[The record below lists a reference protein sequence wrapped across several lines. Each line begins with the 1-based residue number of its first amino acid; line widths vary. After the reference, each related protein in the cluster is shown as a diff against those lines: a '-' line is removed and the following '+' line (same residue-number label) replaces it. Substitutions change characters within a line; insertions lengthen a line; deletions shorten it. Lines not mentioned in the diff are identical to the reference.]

1 MLRSVNANS
10 VVDQLPGVLRPAAD
24 PALAIG
30 ARRAG
35 TTTIP
40 LSRCAAG
47 LALAEYVG
55 LIAVAPFALLV
66 HEEFLL
72 GHRQPF
78 LIYLLPSLFLG
89 LTVHLFFRHMELYSV
104 DALTQIPLQLG
115 KLWGGLVLSFLVVHG
130 VLYLFDVDHG
140 YSRPGILYWFAG
152 SAIAIVL
159 VRWIGKRRIRAM
171 ADRGVLRVPV
181 ALVGT
186 AGYIAALEDQIM
198 RSSRFCEVAGRF
210 VIEEGAE
217 NEALSGSSL
226 ALLQEVM
233 ERRGYGLI
241 VIGIPAAKSE
251 LIQSAIK
258 RLSGFSSELLLCSD
272 INPLSLTMNE
282 TRSLGRL
289 RADIIN
295 IVPKAERNY
304 FIKRLLDCSVAV
316 IGLVLLSPLL
326 ALVALAIKLDTPGPV
341 FFRQRRYGQNNR
353 VFRIFK
359 FRTMSVTEDGQ
370 HVKQAQRNDS
380 RVTRVGRVL
389 RSTSLDEVPQLI
401 NVLLGDMSVVGPRP
415 HALVHDKL
423 FEEELDLFCSRRRV
437 QPGLTGWAQVN
448 GYRGET
454 KATADIRSRLEH
466 DLYYIENWSIW
477 FDIEIIFRTALVV
490 WRGAY

>member
-1 MLRSVNANS
+1 MLRSVNANGVS
-10 VVDQLPGVLRPAAD
+10 GQLPGAHRSVAD
-24 PALAIG
+24 PAVAAG
-30 ARRAG
+30 VRRAEN
-35 TTTIP
+35 TTIP
-40 LSRCAAG
+40 LRRSAAG
-47 LALAEYVG
+47 LALAEFAG
-55 LIAVAPFALLV
+55 LIAVAPFAMLV
-66 HEEFLL
+66 HEELLL

-78 LIYLLPSLFLG
+78 LFYLLPSLLLG
-89 LTVHLFFRHMELYSV
+89 LTLHMFFRHMELYSI
-104 DALTQIPLQLG
+104 DALTQVPLQLG
-115 KLWGGLVLSFLVVHG
+115 KLWGGLLLSFLVIHG
-130 VLYLFDVDHG
+130 VLNLLDVDHG
-140 YSRPGILYWFAG
+140 YSRAWALFWFIS

-159 VRWIGKRRIRAM
+159 VRWIGKRHIRAM
-171 ADRGVLRVPV
+171 ADRGVLRYHV

-186 AGYIAALEDQIM
+186 ASYIAALEDQLV
-198 RSSRFCEVAGRF
+198 RSSRFFEVTDRF
-210 VIEEGAE
+210 VIDEDAG
-217 NEALSGSSL
+217 NEALSESSL
-226 ALLQEVM
+226 ASLQEVM
-233 ERRGYGLI
+233 ERRGYDLI

-251 LIQSAIK
+251 LIQSTIK
-258 RLSGFSSELLLCSD
+258 SLSGFSAELLLCGE
-272 INPLSLTMNE
+272 IKQLSLTINE
-282 TRSLGRL
+282 TRSLGGL

-295 IVPKAERNY
+295 IVPKSERNR
-304 FIKRLLDCSVAV
+304 FVKRMLDCSVAV
-316 IGLVLLSPLL
+316 VGLVVLSSIL
-326 ALVALAIKLDTPGPV
+326 ALIALAIKLDTPGPV

-370 HVKQAQRNDS
+370 HVKQAQRDDI
-380 RVTRVGRVL
+380 RVTRVGRIL

-401 NVLLGDMSVVGPRP
+401 NVLLGDMSLVGPRP

-454 KATADIRSRLEH
+454 KTTADIRRRLEH